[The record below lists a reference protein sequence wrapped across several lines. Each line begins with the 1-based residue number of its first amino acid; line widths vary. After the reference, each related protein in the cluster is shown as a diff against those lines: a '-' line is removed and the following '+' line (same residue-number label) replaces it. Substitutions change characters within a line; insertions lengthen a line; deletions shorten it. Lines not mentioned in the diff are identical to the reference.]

1 MSVSG
6 FGGGFQ
12 IGTTGNLG
20 FNAGFNALIPVL
32 VSQGLVLRYELGD
45 PASYPGSG
53 ATVTDLRGSSAAT
66 LSNSPTYSSGYLT
79 FNGTNQ
85 YLMTSTSLETAVPT
99 DVETISIWAYPMD
112 NGVIISERGEGT
124 LSSGWHNS
132 TMEMVSGVMKFGMW
146 QSSGFSP
153 IITSSVSTPLNA
165 WYNFALTYDGSK
177 MIAYVNGAKAGE
189 TTFSRLTPVE
199 DGHGLFY
206 AIAGPDTTSMGDG
219 GYANMRLGQFLVYSA
234 ALSADQV
241 LQNFNATRR
250 RYGR

>member
-1 MSVSG
+1 VSVSG

-12 IGTTGNLG
+12 IGSAGDLG
-20 FNAGFNALIPVL
+20 FNVGFSALIPVL

-66 LSNSPTYSSGYLT
+66 LSNSPAYSSGYLT

-85 YLMTSTSLETAVPT
+85 YLMTSTSLAAAVPT

-112 NGVIISERGEGT
+112 NGVILSERGEPT

-146 QSSGFSP
+146 QASGYSP
-153 IITSSVSTPLNA
+153 IITSSVATPLNS
-165 WYNFALTYDGSK
+165 WYNFTVVYNGAKL
-177 MIAYVNGAKAGE
+177 IAYVDGSNVGE
-189 TTFSRLTPVE
+189 ATFSRLTAIE
-199 DGHGLFY
+199 GGHGLFY
-206 AIAGPDTTSMGDG
+206 AIAGPDTTNMGDG
-219 GYANMRLGQFLVYSA
+219 SYANMRMGQFLVYNS